1 LSTYTDVSSIG
12 SGGFGEVW
20 RCESVLDG
28 TNYAKKILQ
37 DGMDNDGIKRFQRE
51 VRILER
57 V

>member
-1 LSTYTDVSSIG
+1 MSTYTDVSPIG